1 MCYIMPSRQLGIIHH
16 EPVVRKVDSGY
27 PPDSD
32 FFNRRK
38 NASKA
43 IKLLNQYRT
52 HNYKTKLELKNI
64 ELFAKVPVNMYFKIS
79 YTIRSNME

>member
-32 FFNRRK
+32 F
-38 NASKA
+38 
-43 IKLLNQYRT
+43 LNQYRT

-79 YTIRSNME
+79 YTIRSNMEQKLWNILASFSVN